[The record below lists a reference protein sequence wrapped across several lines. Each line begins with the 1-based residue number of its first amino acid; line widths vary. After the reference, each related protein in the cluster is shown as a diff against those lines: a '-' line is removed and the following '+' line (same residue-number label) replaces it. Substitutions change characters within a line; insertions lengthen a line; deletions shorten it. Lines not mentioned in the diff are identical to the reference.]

1 METRANYVL
10 IGVFTLAVIIGG
22 FGFVWWI
29 QRVSDSGGRA
39 VYEIAYEGSV
49 SGLRKGSAVNFN
61 GIRVGEVYNLSLDPA
76 DPRRV
81 IAQVG
86 VASNTPI
93 RNDTKA
99 GLEFQ
104 GLTGIATVTLT
115 GGQAGAPAIA
125 VEKGKTPLI
134 VAEPS
139 QDLMLAARSAVN
151 RIDKMLAE
159 NEKRID
165 QIVKNIAAITG
176 ELDNDG
182 KGVIADIGAAAKSV
196 REAADALGNQTEP
209 TLKEYR
215 LLATDARRAVADIS
229 RFIRDLEK
237 NPSQLVFGKKK

>member
-10 IGVFTLAVIIGG
+10 IGVFTLAVIVGA
-22 FGFVWWI
+22 FGFVWWFE
-29 QRVSDSGGRA
+29 RLSDSNFRS
-39 VYEIAYEGSV
+39 VYEVVYDGSV

-61 GIRVGEVYNLSLDPA
+61 GIRVGEVYNLKLDPA

-81 IAQVG
+81 VAEVG
-86 VASNTPI
+86 VASGTPI

-115 GGQAGAPAIA
+115 GGAANAPVIVA
-125 VEKGKTPLI
+125 EKGKYPRI
-134 VAEPS
+134 VAEPT
-139 QDLMLAARSAVN
+139 QDLMTAAKSAVN
-151 RIDKMLAE
+151 RIDKMLAD

-196 REAADALGNQTEP
+196 REAADALGNNTEP

-215 LLATDARRAVADIS
+215 LLAQDARRAVADIS

>member
-10 IGVFTLAVIIGG
+10 IGVFTLAVIVGA
-22 FGFVWWI
+22 FGFVWWFE
-29 QRVSDSGGRA
+29 RLGDGGSRA
-39 VYEIAYEGSV
+39 TYEIAYDNSV

-61 GIRVGEVYNLSLDPA
+61 GIRVGEVYNLALDPS

-93 RNDTKA
+93 RKDTKA
-99 GLEFQ
+99 GLDFQ
-104 GLTGIATVTLT
+104 GLTGIATVTLS
-115 GGQAGAPAIA
+115 GGEPGAPAIVA
-125 VEKGKTPLI
+125 EKGKNPRI
-134 VAEPS
+134 VAEPT
-139 QDLMLAARSAVN
+139 QDLMIAARSAVN
-151 RIDKMLAE
+151 RIDKMLE
-159 NEKRID
+159 KNEEQIS
-165 QIVKNIAAITG
+165 QIVKSIASITS
-176 ELDNDG
+176 ELDKN
-182 KGVIADIGAAAKSV
+182 VVADISAAAKSV

-215 LLATDARRAVADIS
+215 LLAQDARRTVGDIG

>member
-10 IGVFTLAVIIGG
+10 VGVFTLAVIIGA
-22 FGFVWWI
+22 FGFVWWFE
-29 QRVSDSGGRA
+29 RVSDTGNRTI
-39 VYEIAYEGSV
+39 YEIAYDGSV
-49 SGLRKGSAVNFN
+49 SGLRKGSSVNFN
-61 GIRVGEVYNLSLDPA
+61 GIRVGEVHNLMLDPT

-86 VASNTPI
+86 VAGNTPI
-93 RNDTKA
+93 RSDTKA

-115 GGQAGAPAIA
+115 GGAANAPAIVA
-125 VEKGKTPLI
+125 EKGKNPRI
-134 VAEPS
+134 VADAS
-139 QDLMLAARSAVN
+139 TDLMVAAKQAVN
-151 RIDKMLAE
+151 RIDRMLAD

-215 LLATDARRAVADIS
+215 LLAQDARRAVADVS